1 MTQVV
6 DTILRTYLGELD
18 MSETGSGGESYSQD
32 RIPDLVERDVR
43 ILKRSDGRY
52 SVSAFD
58 PIKDDSLAYYPAG

>member
-1 MTQVV
+1 MV
-6 DTILRTYLGELD
+6 DYLTNCFDRHEY
-18 MSETGSGGESYSQD
+18 ETGHGGESYSQD
-32 RIPDLVERDVR
+32 RILDQVERDVR